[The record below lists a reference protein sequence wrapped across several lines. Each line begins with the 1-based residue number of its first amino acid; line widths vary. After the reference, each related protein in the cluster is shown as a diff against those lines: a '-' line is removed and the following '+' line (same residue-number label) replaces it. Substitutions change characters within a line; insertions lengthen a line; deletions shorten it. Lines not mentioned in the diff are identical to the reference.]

1 MLTSGVGAPH
11 ANGDE
16 GNPSADGAKSGPY
29 ANGIDGGH
37 QEWWQW
43 CSYAN
48 SIKGTPHG
56 NCVEVTLVPM
66 VARAHLL
73 KIKMIDLKNVFFVTT
88 SYMK

>member
-11 ANGDE
+11 AEGDE
-16 GNPSADGAKSGPY
+16 GNPSANGAKSGPF

-43 CSYAN
+43 HSVE
-48 SIKGTPHG
+48 GTPHG
-56 NCVEVTLVPM
+56 NGVEGTLVPM

-73 KIKMIDLKNVFFVTT
+73 KNKMSELKDVFCYDVIHEIDSIK
-88 SYMK
+88 